1 MPDILHRV
9 GINAPAVKVY
19 GVLTSVEGAR
29 AWWDASATGDAKEG
43 RMITFFKKVD
53 MKVLEAKP
61 NELVKWKCV
70 RGPEEWVN
78 TEITFPLVYKQDQT
92 FVMFTHANWKKPV
105 EFMHHCSTKWG
116 IMLVHGLKALV
127 ETGKGRPAP
136 DDVHVYVGG

>member
-9 GINAPAVKVY
+9 GINAPVGKVY
-19 GVLTSVEGAR
+19 DVLTSVEGAR

-43 RMITFFKKVD
+43 GLITFFKKVD

-61 NELVKWKCV
+61 KELVRWKCV

-78 TEITFPLVYKQDQT
+78 TEITFQLAYKQDQT
-92 FVMFTHANWKKPV
+92 FVIFTHANWKKPV

-136 DDVHVYVGG
+136 DDVQVYVGG